1 MDQNNLN
8 NRGGVSLRILYR
20 WLVVIAI
27 VISALIVYS
36 TFHLSASFRRLTV
49 ATDEYIDLQK
59 AAAELMDASD
69 YLTEKVQRF
78 TVNGNTQY
86 MFEYFTEAFETNRRE
101 GAISTMS
108 KDPDCAE
115 ALAQLQQAMDASKEL
130 MTQEYYAMRLVIE
143 AKGYTEY
150 PSILDSVE
158 LTAEDAALSPEEK
171 MRLATETVLNE
182 EYYRQKDIIRVNM
195 KESLAELEKL
205 THNTEDDSNKRLANE
220 LLVVRIIIL
229 VQTAGIIVMV
239 LLTSRLGINPVLQAV
254 EKIRNDRPIPE
265 VGANEFRYLA
275 HTYNKMYNVYKKS
288 VERLNFKAS
297 HDELT
302 KVYNRA
308 GYDLLL
314 GGLDLDTTYM
324 LLIDVDD
331 FKSINDTYGHDT
343 GDRILI
349 KVANTL
355 KANFR
360 SDDYIC
366 RIGGDEFVVFMVHA
380 DEAQKELV
388 SRKISNIN
396 QALGDTE
403 DGLPAVSI
411 SVGIA
416 HGNQS
421 EDAASL
427 FDQTDRALY
436 ETKRNGKQGYHFSG
450 QQG

>member
-302 KVYNRA
+302 GAYNRA

-314 GGLDLDTTYM
+314 SSIDLNSTFMMLFDLDN
-324 LLIDVDD
+324 
-331 FKSINDTYGHDT
+331 FKHINDTYGHET
-343 GDRILI
+343 GDRVLV
-349 KVANTL
+349 KLVQAL
-355 KANFR
+355 KKNFR
-360 SDDYIC
+360 SDDYVC
-366 RIGGDEFVVFMVHA
+366 RIGGDEFVVFMVHTSGMQHHLIIQKIDA
-380 DEAQKELV
+380 ISKEL
-388 SRKISNIN
+388 
-396 QALGDTE
+396 AETD
-403 DGLPAVSI
+403 DGLPPASI

-416 HGNQS
+416 HGSDVTDVETLFEKTDATMYEAKQS
-421 EDAASL
+421 
-427 FDQTDRALY
+427 
-436 ETKRNGKQGYHFSG
+436 GKNTYKFYTR
-450 QQG
+450 